1 MKQFTLCL
9 AAATL
14 VACTGA
20 VAQAP
25 VSFEGKTVTVIVGY
39 AAGGGTDIAAR
50 LIAPYL
56 AKYLPGTPNVIVQN
70 RPGADG
76 LTSANYFAQQSKP
89 DGLELMVGAGQT
101 LDPLNYR
108 KPEAKYDPTKFA
120 YVGGVGRGGSFLV
133 ISTEAEKRLLD
144 KSTAPAAM
152 GSMGSA
158 PHSTMLA
165 TAWGVEFL
173 GWNARWVMGYRGT
186 ADVFIA
192 IERGE
197 VDMSGTGNLQIVDG
211 LLKTGKFKILAQTGT
226 LVGGRITGRSEFGD
240 AVPLFAKLMEG
251 KIKDPVQQK
260 AFDYWYAL
268 LTTDKWVALPPE
280 SPAPIVS
287 TYREAFNKM
296 SKDTEFLDR
305 AKKVSQDL
313 ELQTADDMEQTV
325 KRLGST
331 PPEAIEYISA
341 MLRKQGTGP
350 KH

>member
-1 MKQFTLCL
+1 MKQFTFCV

-14 VACTGA
+14 LACTSA
-20 VAQAP
+20 AAQAP
-25 VSFEGKTVTVIVGY
+25 ISFEGKTITVIVGY

-50 LIAPYL
+50 LIAPYIV
-56 AKYLPGTPNVIVQN
+56 KYLPGRPNVIVQN

-101 LDPLNYR
+101 TDPLNYR

-133 ISTEAEKRLLD
+133 ISKEAEKRLLD
-144 KSTAPAAM
+144 KTATPAAM

-158 PHSTMLA
+158 PHSTMQA
-165 TAWGVEFL
+165 TAWGIEFL
-173 GWNARWVMGYRGT
+173 GWNAKWVTGYRGT

-197 VDMSGTGNLQIVDG
+197 VDMSGTGNVQIVDG

-226 LVGGRITGRSEFGD
+226 LVDGRITGRSELGNT
-240 AVPLFAKLMEG
+240 VPLFAKLMEG

-268 LTTDKWVALPPE
+268 LTNDKWVALPPDT
-280 SPAPIVS
+280 SAPIV
-287 TYREAFNKM
+287 TAYREAFQKM
-296 SKDTEFLDR
+296 SKDTEFLVR

-313 ELQTADDMEQTV
+313 ELQTADDMELTV
-325 KRLGST
+325 KKLGST
-331 PPEAIEYISA
+331 PPEAIAYISE
-341 MLRKQGTGP
+341 MLRKQGAGS